1 MASPRQAGRVSD
13 ARFLGI
19 DFSGAAAPWR
29 PTCSRPTVWIA
40 VLEGFRLVDLRPV
53 QKLEPGGAP
62 FDNLVSLL
70 RAGRFRAAGIDAPF
84 SLPDPH
90 FPSGGHAQLLAEVGA
105 LPPASDRPFPRGPDL
120 IALARTYAVQTKAK
134 PHRASERQ
142 WSGANPRST
151 LWWKPRGGAPFAAA
165 CMTLLHRAG
174 RPIWPWRDAPGM
186 LVEAFPAAQLR
197 AWDLP
202 HASYTGAEAKPV
214 RAKIIA
220 AIERRQHVDIDAA
233 ERKEMLRTPDA
244 LDAFI
249 AAFAGRA
256 AANRTLKLEKPPTWK
271 TEGAIAVHA

>member
-1 MASPRQAGRVSD
+1 VSE

-29 PTCSRPTVWIA
+29 PACSRPTVWIA

-53 QKLEPGGAP
+53 QKLDPDSAP
-62 FDNLVSLL
+62 FDSLVNLL
-70 RAGRFRAAGIDAPF
+70 RAGQFRAAGIDAPF

-90 FPSGGHAQLLAEVGA
+90 FPPGGHAQLLADIGVM
-105 LPPASDRPFPRGPDL
+105 PPASDRPFPRGPDL
-120 IALARTYAVQTKAK
+120 IALAQSYARQASAK
-134 PHRASERQ
+134 PYRAAERQ

-165 CMTLLHRAG
+165 CMTLLHRAE
-174 RPIWPWRDAPGM
+174 RPVWPWKDAPGM

-202 HASYTGAEAKPV
+202 HSSYADAEARPV
-214 RAKIIA
+214 RARIIA
-220 AIERRQHVDIDAA
+220 AIEHHQQIDIGAA
-233 ERKEMLRTPDA
+233 ERKEMLRSPDA
-244 LDAFI
+244 LDAVI
-249 AAFAGRA
+249 ATFAGRA
-256 AANRTLKLEKPPTWK
+256 AANRTLKLDKPPTWK

>member
-1 MASPRQAGRVSD
+1 MSE

-29 PTCSRPTVWIA
+29 ATCSRPTVWIA

-53 QKLEPGGAP
+53 QKLEPAGAP
-62 FDNLVSLL
+62 FDSLVGLL
-70 RAGRFRAAGIDAPF
+70 REGRFRAAGIDAPF
-84 SLPDPH
+84 SLPEPH
-90 FPSGGHAQLLAEVGA
+90 FPAGGYPQLLAEVGA
-105 LPPASDRPFPRGPDL
+105 LPPAPDRPFPRGPDL
-120 IALARTYAVQTKAK
+120 IALARTYATQSRRK
-134 PHRASERQ
+134 PHRATERQ

-151 LWWKPRGGAPFAAA
+151 LWWTPRGGAPFAAA
-165 CMTLLHRAG
+165 CMTLLHRAE
-174 RPIWPWRDAPGM
+174 RPIWPWKDAAGM

-202 HASYTGAEAKPV
+202 HVGYTGADAKPV
-214 RAKIIA
+214 RAKIINS
-220 AIERRQHVDIDAA
+220 IESRQHVDIAAA

-256 AANRTLKLEKPPTWK
+256 AANRTLKLEKPLNWK

>member
-1 MASPRQAGRVSD
+1 M
-13 ARFLGI
+13 
-19 DFSGAAAPWR
+19 
-29 PTCSRPTVWIA
+29 
-40 VLEGFRLVDLRPV
+40 LEGFRLVDLRPV
-53 QKLEPGGAP
+53 QKLEPESAP
-62 FDNLVSLL
+62 FDSLVDLL

-90 FPSGGHAQLLAEVGA
+90 FPPGGHPQLVAEIGA

-120 IALARTYAVQTKAK
+120 IALAQTFAPQTKAK
-134 PHRASERQ
+134 PYRATERQ

-151 LWWKPRGGAPFAAA
+151 LWWTPRGGAPFAAA
-165 CMTLLHRAG
+165 CITLLHRAD
-174 RPIWPWRDAPGM
+174 RPIWPWKDAPGM

-202 HASYTGAEAKPV
+202 HANYTGTDAKPV

-220 AIERRQHVDIDAA
+220 AIERRQQVDIDAA
-233 ERKEMLRTPDA
+233 ERNEMLRTPDA